1 MLSLLIPIL
10 CNFCITTTPDGFQYF
25 NGQGSY
31 YTDFSTSRSDITYGY
46 AAGVVRSASPT
57 SNSHTVAGQFNA
69 HGGDGVFSTTFGV
82 ATEAVG
88 LVGAKGPLVGIEAL
102 VANYGDDHT
111 APKVAVNAVYKS
123 YYGNAN
129 TNSTAFFVSAYNT
142 IWAQNGFETG
152 IKFDRVSLKASPNRA
167 AAVIDLSE
175 IPLEDLKN
183 MDLIKLPNGKSL
195 RWTGNELKLHSVD

>member
-10 CNFCITTTPDGFQYF
+10 CNFCITATPDGFQYF

-31 YTDFSTSRSDITYGY
+31 YTDFATSRSDITYGY
-46 AAGVVRSASPT
+46 AAGVVRNSSPT
-57 SNSHTVAGQFNA
+57 VNSYTVAGQFNA
-69 HGGDGVFSTTFGV
+69 HANNGVFSPTFGI
-82 ATEAVG
+82 ATEAIG
-88 LVGAKGPLVGIEAL
+88 LVGATGPLVGIEAL
-102 VANYGDDHT
+102 VANYGADHT

-123 YYGNAN
+123 YFGNAN

-183 MDLIKLPNGKSL
+183 MDLIKLPNGMSIRWNGSSL
-195 RWTGNELKLHSVD
+195 SVYSQ